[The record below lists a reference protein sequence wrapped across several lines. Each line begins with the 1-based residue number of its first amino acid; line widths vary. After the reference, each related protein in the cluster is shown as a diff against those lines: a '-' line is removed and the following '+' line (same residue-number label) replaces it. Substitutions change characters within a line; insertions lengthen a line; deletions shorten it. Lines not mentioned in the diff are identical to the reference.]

1 MEEKAVIRDDQIELL
16 ANASERKK
24 ARAQDWLATPAVKDF
39 IRDFHARTHEMKS
52 PPRTKKHA

>member
-1 MEEKAVIRDDQIELL
+1 MEDKTVIRDDQIELL

-24 ARAQDWLATPAVKDF
+24 ARAQGWLTTPAVRTF

-52 PPRTKKHA
+52 PPRMKKHA